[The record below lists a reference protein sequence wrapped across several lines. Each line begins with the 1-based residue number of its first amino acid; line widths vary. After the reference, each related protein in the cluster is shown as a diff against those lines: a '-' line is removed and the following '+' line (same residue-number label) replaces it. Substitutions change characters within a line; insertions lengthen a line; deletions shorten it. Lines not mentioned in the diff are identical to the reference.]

1 MVCSCN
7 PVKIHAWPAAARQ
20 REGIPQDVRGSD
32 METVKRSHSATTS
45 HSVTLWLS
53 FYDDRIGSV
62 KSHANP
68 LQYRKA
74 VRGRGGAGRK
84 KMSST
89 TPSENEWLIMEV
101 LWESG
106 TPLTASGIIEQLKG
120 IKEVS
125 PKTIRAY
132 KQAFEKRDYWLFS
145 GFP

>member
-1 MVCSCN
+1 
-7 PVKIHAWPAAARQ
+7 
-20 REGIPQDVRGSD
+20 
-32 METVKRSHSATTS
+32 
-45 HSVTLWLS
+45 
-53 FYDDRIGSV
+53 
-62 KSHANP
+62 
-68 LQYRKA
+68 
-74 VRGRGGAGRK
+74 
-84 KMSST
+84 MSST